1 MKIIIPMAGMGKR
14 MRPHTLVTPKPLITF
29 AGKPMVH
36 HIVEELVKT
45 CQEPVE
51 EIAFITGDFGKEV
64 ESNLIDVAAQVGAR
78 GTIYHQQEPL
88 GTAHAVLCAAPSLV
102 GKLIVA
108 FADTLFKA
116 DFQLDEGM
124 DSVIW
129 VQKVEDPKPFGVVKI
144 NQEGLI
150 TDFVEKPQVFVSD
163 LAIIGIYYFRDGKN
177 LRAEL
182 QHLIDNDIRE
192 KGEYQI
198 TNALEIMQRKGLRFA
213 PGQVNEWLDCG
224 NRQATVETHRRWLKH
239 FSDGDLQLDASIK
252 QEDSTIIQPCI
263 IGKNVEIRGSVIG
276 PFVSIAEN
284 TRVENSVIKNSIIQ
298 KNSHIQNA
306 VIMNSMVGSN
316 VSVQLQALDLS
327 LGDYSTIQGS

>member
-64 ESNLIDVAAQVGAR
+64 ESSLVDVAAQVGAR

-88 GTAHAVLCAAPSLV
+88 GTAHAVLCAAPSLE

-198 TNALEIMQRKGLRFA
+198 TNALENMQRKGLRFA

>member
-1 MKIIIPMAGMGKR
+1 MAGMGKR

-88 GTAHAVLCAAPSLV
+88 GTAHAVLCAAPSLE

-198 TNALEIMQRKGLRFA
+198 TNALENMQRKGLRFA

>member
-1 MKIIIPMAGMGKR
+1 
-14 MRPHTLVTPKPLITF
+14 
-29 AGKPMVH
+29 
-36 HIVEELVKT
+36 
-45 CQEPVE
+45 
-51 EIAFITGDFGKEV
+51 
-64 ESNLIDVAAQVGAR
+64 
-78 GTIYHQQEPL
+78 
-88 GTAHAVLCAAPSLV
+88 
-102 GKLIVA
+102 
-108 FADTLFKA
+108 
-116 DFQLDEGM
+116 
-124 DSVIW
+124 
-129 VQKVEDPKPFGVVKI
+129 
-144 NQEGLI
+144 
-150 TDFVEKPQVFVSD
+150 
-163 LAIIGIYYFRDGKN
+163 
-177 LRAEL
+177 
-182 QHLIDNDIRE
+182 
-192 KGEYQI
+192 
-198 TNALEIMQRKGLRFA
+198 MQRKGLRFA